1 MNDVDNGESY
11 ACVGAGD
18 IWKCLYSPV
27 NFIVNLK
34 LLLNMRPLTGG
45 SSWRASW
52 EGSGILLGGA
62 SFSAGGLG
70 TTSGT
75 NPGCGEGRA
84 VSQAGEERNGG
95 YWEGAEAAPDIEEP
109 EPSGAAVSAAEEH

>member
-45 SSWRASW
+45 SS
-52 EGSGILLGGA
+52 
-62 SFSAGGLG
+62 
-70 TTSGT
+70 
-75 NPGCGEGRA
+75 
-84 VSQAGEERNGG
+84 
-95 YWEGAEAAPDIEEP
+95 
-109 EPSGAAVSAAEEH
+109 